1 MHQSKLFKPASFLL
15 FSFIFLVA
23 CTQTAVSTPPPTPTT
38 DEIAEVADP
47 TTEPTIAA
55 TEPPAL
61 TPTTAPTASPEPT
74 ATAQV
79 DCNQQFTELLA
90 GYGRNLTE
98 CGGADAGTMLQCPL
112 PQSSVSSQP
121 LKENINIQIILDASG
136 SMGDP
141 FGGSTRLAVAQAVLA
156 DFVDT
161 LPADAQVSLRVYGHT
176 GSRDE
181 ADKAVSC
188 QGTELIYPFQPLSA
202 GGFVETINAVAPVGW
217 TPTGAALLAALD
229 DFSQFDPATNSNFVY
244 LISDGLE
251 TCDGDPAAAAAQLN
265 SANVG
270 VTVNVVGFAVDDE
283 TTQELQETA
292 VNGGGT
298 YFPANDAEALREIFI
313 EQIDWAAW
321 GEYRACL
328 VDTAAAIYSED
339 VNQNSEAFS
348 CSMQMVSDES
358 ADMLAAIAAG
368 SEYAQCSQELTERI
382 INRQNEM
389 HGTLTREFD
398 ALINAAE
405 TEFDEQVDEAEE
417 ESAP

>member
-1 MHQSKLFKPASFLL
+1 
-15 FSFIFLVA
+15 
-23 CTQTAVSTPPPTPTT
+23 
-38 DEIAEVADP
+38 
-47 TTEPTIAA
+47 
-55 TEPPAL
+55 
-61 TPTTAPTASPEPT
+61 
-74 ATAQV
+74 V

-98 CGGADAGTMLQCPL
+98 CGGADAGTVLQCPL

-161 LPADAQVSLRVYGHT
+161 LPTDAQVSLRVYGHT

-188 QGTELIYPFQPLSA
+188 QGTELIYPFQPLAA
-202 GGFVETINAVAPVGW
+202 GGFVDTINAVAPVGW

-251 TCDGDPAAAAAQLN
+251 TCDGDPAAAATQLN

-339 VNQNSEAFS
+339 VNQNSEVFS

-398 ALINAAE
+398 ALLNAAE
-405 TEFDEQVDEAEE
+405 TEFDEQVDEAEG

>member
-1 MHQSKLFKPASFLL
+1 MKRLK
-15 FSFIFLVA
+15 
-23 CTQTAVSTPPPTPTT
+23 
-38 DEIAEVADP
+38 AD
-47 TTEPTIAA
+47 
-55 TEPPAL
+55 
-61 TPTTAPTASPEPT
+61 
-74 ATAQV
+74 
-79 DCNQQFTELLA
+79 N
-90 GYGRNLTE
+90 G
-98 CGGADAGTMLQCPL
+98 
-112 PQSSVSSQP
+112 
-121 LKENINIQIILDASG
+121 
-136 SMGDP
+136 
-141 FGGSTRLAVAQAVLA
+141 
-156 DFVDT
+156 
-161 LPADAQVSLRVYGHT
+161 
-176 GSRDE
+176 
-181 ADKAVSC
+181 
-188 QGTELIYPFQPLSA
+188 
-202 GGFVETINAVAPVGW
+202 
-217 TPTGAALLAALD
+217 
-229 DFSQFDPATNSNFVY
+229 
-244 LISDGLE
+244 
-251 TCDGDPAAAAAQLN
+251 
-265 SANVG
+265 ANVG

-398 ALINAAE
+398 ALLNAAE